1 MKKTGMVFG
10 CLITL
15 IVFTACLST
24 ANVSWAQAAKFAQI
38 NLTDVS
44 SKSNKVKV
52 AVEQLLKMQ
61 TAASPKMETLTTE
74 AKKLEADLEK
84 GKDTLKPAE
93 KEKLE
98 NDLTQKYQEMQSEQ
112 QAVRSKLAVQQQAI
126 QTAIMNQIQ
135 QIIDKVAKDEGYSA
149 VFLKETM
156 IYSSGM
162 PDLTEMVIKALDA
175 APALDLGAK
184 QQLLRTY
191 IESKT
196 VAAYDTEPAMG
207 RLGNQMT

>member
-15 IVFTACLST
+15 IVLTVCFST
-24 ANVSWAQAAKFAQI
+24 AGVSWAQATKFAQI

-44 SKSNKVKV
+44 SKSTKVKA
-52 AVEQLLKMQ
+52 AVDQLLKMQ
-61 TAASPKMETLTTE
+61 SAASPKMESLTTE

-98 NDLTQKYQEMQSEQ
+98 TDLTQKYQEMQSEQ
-112 QAVRSKLAVQQQAI
+112 QAVRNKLAVQQQAI
-126 QTAIMNQIQ
+126 QTAIMNRIQ
-135 QIIDKVAKDEGYSA
+135 QIIDKIAKDEGYGA

-156 IYSSGM
+156 IYSTGM
-162 PDLTEMVIKALDA
+162 PDITDKVVKDLDA
-175 APALDLGAK
+175 SPALDLGTK
-184 QQLLRTY
+184 
-191 IESKT
+191 
-196 VAAYDTEPAMG
+196 
-207 RLGNQMT
+207 

>member
-10 CLITL
+10 CLIIL
-15 IVFTACLST
+15 VIFAMGFS
-24 ANVSWAQAAKFAQI
+24 NVSVGWAQSAKFAQI

-61 TAASPKMETLTTE
+61 TAASPKMESLTDD
-74 AKKLEADLEK
+74 AKKLESELEK

-112 QAVRSKLAVQQQAI
+112 QSVRSKLAVQQQAI

-175 APALDLGAK
+175 APALDLGTK
-184 QQLLRTY
+184 
-191 IESKT
+191 
-196 VAAYDTEPAMG
+196 
-207 RLGNQMT
+207 

>member
-1 MKKTGMVFG
+1 MKRTGMVFG

-24 ANVSWAQAAKFAQI
+24 VDVSWAQSAKFAQI

-44 SKSNKVKV
+44 SKSTKVKA

-61 TAASPKMETLTTE
+61 TAASPKMESLTTE

-93 KEKLE
+93 KEKIE

-135 QIIDKVAKDEGYSA
+135 QIIEKTAKDEGYSA

-162 PDLTEMVIKALDA
+162 PDLTDNVIKALDA

-184 QQLLRTY
+184 
-191 IESKT
+191 
-196 VAAYDTEPAMG
+196 
-207 RLGNQMT
+207 

>member
-10 CLITL
+10 SLITL
-15 IVFTACLST
+15 IVLAICVSSV
-24 ANVSWAQAAKFAQI
+24 NVGWAQSGKFAQI

-61 TAASPKMETLTTE
+61 TAGSPKMEALTTE

-84 GKDTLKPAE
+84 GKDTLNTAE

-112 QAVRSKLAVQQQAI
+112 QSVRGKLATQQQAI

-135 QIIDKVAKDEGYSA
+135 QIIEKIAKDEGYSA

-156 IYSSGM
+156 IYSMGM
-162 PDLTEMVIKALDA
+162 PDLTDVVIKALDA

-184 QQLLRTY
+184 
-191 IESKT
+191 
-196 VAAYDTEPAMG
+196 
-207 RLGNQMT
+207 

>member
-52 AVEQLLKMQ
+52 AVEQLL
-61 TAASPKMETLTTE
+61 KMETLTTE

-184 QQLLRTY
+184 
-191 IESKT
+191 
-196 VAAYDTEPAMG
+196 
-207 RLGNQMT
+207 

>member
-1 MKKTGMVFG
+1 MDSAPTLQYLLRDNSRKDQFMKKTGMVFAS
-10 CLITL
+10 LITL
-15 IVFTACLST
+15 FLFTACLS
-24 ANVSWAQAAKFAQI
+24 APDSGWAQSGKFAQI

-44 SKSNKVKV
+44 SKSTKVKN

-61 TAASPKMETLTTE
+61 TAGSPKMESLTTE

-84 GKDTLKPAE
+84 GKDTLKQAE

-112 QAVRSKLAVQQQAI
+112 QSVRSKLAVQQQAI

-135 QIIDKVAKDEGYSA
+135 QIIDKIAKDEGYSA

-162 PDLTEMVIKALDA
+162 PDLTEMVIKALDS

-184 QQLLRTY
+184 
-191 IESKT
+191 
-196 VAAYDTEPAMG
+196 
-207 RLGNQMT
+207 